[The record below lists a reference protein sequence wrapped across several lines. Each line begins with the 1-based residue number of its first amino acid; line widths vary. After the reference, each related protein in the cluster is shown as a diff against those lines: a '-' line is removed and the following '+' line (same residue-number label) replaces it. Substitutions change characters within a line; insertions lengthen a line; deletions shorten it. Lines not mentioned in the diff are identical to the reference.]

1 MREKENKEEK
11 KVKKIE
17 LKLIKKSNTR
27 KSFFFINLLG
37 LHLDPRKYGGKKKN
51 AKENSF
57 LMIDFTMGNM
67 KENKI

>member
-11 KVKKIE
+11 KVKKI
-17 LKLIKKSNTR
+17 KINKKIKHEKII
-27 KSFFFINLLG
+27 FFFINLLG
-37 LHLDPRKYGGKKKN
+37 LHLDPRKYGGKKKS